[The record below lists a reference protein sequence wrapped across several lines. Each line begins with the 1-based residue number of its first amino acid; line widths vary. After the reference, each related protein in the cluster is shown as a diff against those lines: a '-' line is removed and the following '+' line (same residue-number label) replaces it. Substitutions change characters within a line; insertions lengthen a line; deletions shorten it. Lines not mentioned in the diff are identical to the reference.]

1 MMMPRGRPVKS
12 PISGGSSLR
21 VAADLAGAPRPEDS
35 VRPAAH
41 DLLVALV
48 HQKPNG
54 GSRQGITVWP
64 VWLVPAASRRPSP
77 AANPSSRTTSSP
89 RKE

>member
-1 MMMPRGRPVKS
+1 
-12 PISGGSSLR
+12 
-21 VAADLAGAPRPEDS
+21 
-35 VRPAAH
+35 
-41 DLLVALV
+41 VALV

-77 AANPSSRTTSSP
+77 AANPSSRTPSSP